1 MRDILFI
8 LLILF
13 LIILAAV
20 VPVLL
25 LLGPQLDL
33 ELIIPQVEV
42 KPPAQEQEN
51 PPEPALDADTERY
64 FELKNKSC
72 QTLSGDFLIVTDD
85 YSDGRLLDLL
95 PVTEAEET
103 FAESLADEYDF
114 NITTK
119 TYLRGDQMKKVISS
133 NGIELTTIWKNGRI
147 YTCTAVCQMRLMDDE
162 DSNEYYGKLDEL
174 RNSCRYLGKTELPD
188 SVDLD
193 KLLIIDKKGLETING
208 YRCEKFWISGNDSYM
223 GSLNRT
229 SLDSD
234 QEAIIWALEHLE
246 GPLVECLDES
256 TGIIVERD
264 FTLDLTDYYELEFD
278 AGGYFQVQQST
289 ELTYFT
295 TNVPEEFLGLPDN

>member
-1 MRDILFI
+1 MRDMLFI
-8 LLILF
+8 LLILC

-20 VPVLL
+20 VPVVL

-33 ELIIPQVEV
+33 GLVIPDVSVEI
-42 KPPAQEQEN
+42 KPPAD
-51 PPEPALDADTERY
+51 EPAAPSLDSDTKRY

-72 QTLSGDFLIVTDD
+72 QTLSGDFLIVTND
-85 YSDGRLLDLL
+85 YSDGRIHDLL
-95 PVTEAEET
+95 PVTEAESL
-103 FAESLADEYDF
+103 FAQNLADEYDF
-114 NITTK
+114 NLTTK
-119 TYLRGDQMKKVISS
+119 TYLRDDQMKKTISAS
-133 NGIELTTIWKNGRI
+133 GIELTTIWKNGRI
-147 YTCTAVCQMRLMDDE
+147 YTCTAVCQMRLMDNQ
-162 DSNEYYGKLDEL
+162 SSAEYYDNLYEI
-174 RNSCRYLGKTELPD
+174 RNSCRYLGKTKLPD

-208 YRCEKFWISGNDSYM
+208 YRCEKFWISGNSSYM
-223 GSLNRT
+223 NSLNA

-234 QEAIIWALEHLE
+234 QEALIWALEHLE

-264 FTLDLTDYYELEFD
+264 FTLDLTDSYDLEFD
-278 AGGYFQVQQST
+278 AGGHLQVQQTT